1 MSSSEMMFTVPAVLG
16 LSRVLL
22 FSVFFL
28 VFACAISLVASARY
42 EFRQHKIMRI
52 RCMDSHPRVKSSSV
66 PATYSVENKKLETA
80 AKRSLMKYATVAIAQ
95 SPVPSQARSPLPPYQ
110 YFF

>member
-1 MSSSEMMFTVPAVLG
+1 MSSSEMFFTAPAVLG

-22 FSVFFL
+22 FSLFFL

-42 EFRQHKIMRI
+42 EFRQNKIMRI
-52 RCMDSHPRVKSSSV
+52 RCVDSHPRVKSSSV
-66 PATYSVENKKLETA
+66 HAAASVENKRLEA
-80 AKRSLMKYATVAIAQ
+80 AVKKSLMKYATVAIAH
-95 SPVPSQARSPLPPYQ
+95 SPVPSHARSPLPPYQ